1 MKRTVMAFLAGAVI
15 LPLAALDFDFTAD
28 PPTAGGKVP
37 MLSLD
42 DDALKIGGTWERT
55 ALNFDGKSLIQV
67 PESSHLSLKNG
78 LTAAL
83 DFDSKDK
90 GDGKNLQ
97 MIIFKRDEWLFYRC
111 GDRVDFMWKSGK
123 KWLSAYRKNLAFDKP
138 HKIVFTLDQS
148 RKFSFW
154 LDGKLIYSGKTA
166 SAEVPNSP
174 GKELITLGGGWSG
187 WGFKGDLYRIR
198 ILNRVWNKEQIQ
210 EFFK

>member
-1 MKRTVMAFLAGAVI
+1 MKRTVMTLLAGMI

-28 PPTAGGKVP
+28 PPTAGDKVP

-42 DDALKIGGTWERT
+42 DDALKIGGTRERT

-67 PESSHLSLKNG
+67 PQSSHLSLKNG

-83 DFDSKDK
+83 DLDSKDK

-123 KWLSAYRKNLAFDKP
+123 NWLLSLKK
-138 HKIVFTLDQS
+138 KICP
-148 RKFSFW
+148 
-154 LDGKLIYSGKTA
+154 IYFQNHL
-166 SAEVPNSP
+166 EVRN
-174 GKELITLGGGWSG
+174 E
-187 WGFKGDLYRIR
+187 R
-198 ILNRVWNKEQIQ
+198 
-210 EFFK
+210 